1 MKPTDNVSISDT
13 SRAILELEGKVSE
26 FDRDIRAKVEE
37 LLRVQQELSSL
48 VTHRDALT
56 ATIKLISDYRQ
67 AGCQTYSNQG

>member
-26 FDRDIRAKVEE
+26 FDRDIQAKVEE

-48 VTHRDALT
+48 ITHRDALT
-56 ATIKLISDYRQ
+56 ATIKLIADYRQ
-67 AGCQTYSNQG
+67 AGCQTYSNRG

>member
-26 FDRDIRAKVEE
+26 FDKDIRTKVEE

-48 VTHRDALT
+48 ITHRDALT
-56 ATIKLISDYRQ
+56 ATIKLIADYRQ
-67 AGCQTYSNQG
+67 AGCQTYSNRG

>member
-48 VTHRDALT
+48 ITHRDSLT
-56 ATIKLISDYRQ
+56 ATIKLIADYRQ

>member
-48 VTHRDALT
+48 ITHRDALT
-56 ATIKLISDYRQ
+56 ATIKLILLS
-67 AGCQTYSNQG
+67 

>member
-26 FDRDIRAKVEE
+26 FDKDIQTKVEE

-48 VTHRDALT
+48 ITHRDALT
-56 ATIKLISDYRQ
+56 ATIKLIADYRQ
-67 AGCQTYSNQG
+67 AGCQTYSNRG

>member
-26 FDRDIRAKVEE
+26 FDKDIRAKVEE

-48 VTHRDALT
+48 ITHRDALT
-56 ATIKLISDYRQ
+56 ATIKLIADYRQ
-67 AGCQTYSNQG
+67 AGCQTYSNRG

>member
-26 FDRDIRAKVEE
+26 FDRDIRVKVEE

-48 VTHRDALT
+48 ITHRDALT
-56 ATIKLISDYRQ
+56 ATIKLIADYRQ
-67 AGCQTYSNQG
+67 AGCQTYSNRG